1 MNQKNTMMNQTQIQ
15 QPLIGLAVLA
25 KMAFLGAD
33 LSPLGNQMLERIAS
47 NPNDA
52 NALMDMSI
60 ILHLKGN
67 RELGLALQS
76 QALALQQTYRLGP
89 NVEPAGTHLL
99 ALLSPGDLTQ
109 NNVVE
114 FLVEG
119 SDIVLDMLYVLPN
132 SDLSA
137 NVPES
142 DVLMVAVSESDRNR
156 PLLKHVEDFIQSWS
170 RPIINSPDKVSRTSR
185 DEVCELLTSDPGI
198 VVPVTTRIN
207 RETLHKIGQEQFS
220 LSSLNDDV
228 VFPVIVRPVDS
239 HKGIGLKKLNH
250 HLDILEYL
258 KEQPEEDFYISKF
271 VDYQSQDGLFRKY
284 RIVFIGGNAFV
295 CHMAISANW
304 MVHYMSSGMTDSADK
319 RNEEARFMETFDND
333 FGLRHQKAF
342 NNIVEKI
349 GLEFVGIDC
358 GETTEGELLIF
369 EIDSSMTIHAMD
381 PIDDFP
387 YKHLQLRKVFNAFR
401 DLLRCTKDQS
411 SKNSSILKK
420 SNGSHL
426 QLSVL

>member
-1 MNQKNTMMNQTQIQ
+1 MNQTQIQ
-15 QPLIGLAVLA
+15 QPLIGLAALA
-25 KMAFLGAD
+25 KMAFLGED
-33 LSPLGNQMLERIAS
+33 LSPIGNLMLERINT

-52 NALMDMSI
+52 NALMDMST

-76 QALALQQTYRLGP
+76 QALALQQIYRLGP
-89 NVEPAGTHLL
+89 DTKPAGTHLM
-99 ALLSPGDLTQ
+99 ALLSPGDLTE

-119 SDIVLDMLYVLPN
+119 SDVVLDMLYVMPD
-132 SDLSA
+132 SKLSA
-137 NVPES
+137 NTPEH
-142 DVLMVAVSESDRNR
+142 DILMVAVSESDRNR
-156 PLLKHVEDFIQSWS
+156 PLLKHIENSIQSWP
-170 RPIINSPDKVSRTSR
+170 RPIINSPEKISRTSR
-185 DEVCELLTSDPGI
+185 DEACRVLTSERGI
-198 VVPVTTRIN
+198 VVPVTSRIN
-207 RETLHKIGQEQFS
+207 RETLQKIGQKQIA
-220 LSSLNDDV
+220 LSSINDDV
-228 VFPVIVRPVDS
+228 VFPIIVRPVDS

-250 HLDILEYL
+250 HSDILEYINV
-258 KEQPEEDFYISKF
+258 QTEEYFYVSRF

-284 RIVFIGGNAFV
+284 RIVIIGGKAFV

-304 MVHYMSSGMTDSADK
+304 MVHYMSAGMTDSADK

-349 GLEFVGIDC
+349 SLEFVGIDC
-358 GETTEGELLIF
+358 SETTEGELLIF
-369 EIDSSMTIHAMD
+369 EIDSSMTIHCMD

-387 YKHLQLRKVFNAFR
+387 YKHVQLRKVFNAFR
-401 DLLRCTKDQS
+401 DLLRCTKDYS
-411 SKNSSILKK
+411 SINSSILEKY
-420 SNGSHL
+420 NGSHL